1 MDDAD
6 YNTPALDEYGFPIG
20 DTTKDEETQFSQDW
34 NNNDP
39 INQESENEVP
49 GNAVN
54 AAPYGYNNFNH
65 DGLPTEME
73 KAEAET
79 QVVDGKIVGTGSM
92 NMNRGSMV
100 LLVAIVGVLLS
111 LMLFVRSRRDR
122 NGEGNT
128 GPSSTL
134 PQRRSNSAAGGG
146 AGSAAAG
153 YEPVN
158 PGQTYN
164 FGNKKH

>member
-1 MDDAD
+1 
-6 YNTPALDEYGFPIG
+6 LDEYGFPIG

-39 INQESENEVP
+39 INEESETEVP

-65 DGLPTEME
+65 DGLPMEME

-79 QVVDGKIVGTGSM
+79 HVVDGKIVGTGSM

-122 NGEGNT
+122 GECND

-134 PQRRSNSAAGGG
+134 PQRKSNSAANMH
-146 AGSAAAG
+146 
-153 YEPVN
+153 YCN
-158 PGQTYN
+158 GQ
-164 FGNKKH
+164 